1 VSLLGDYED
10 GNVFCQIIRHVEP
23 CFKIY
28 EDEAT
33 LAFLDIYPQ
42 AEGHTLVIPKN
53 VRSRNILDISHEQL
67 GLLTKT
73 VQLVARAVTIGM
85 RSDGVEVQQLN
96 GSAAGQTVFHLHF
109 HVIPRRHGIPVTP
122 HGHAK
127 RASENELRIVSAR
140 VRSGLVDVAH

>member
-1 VSLLGDYED
+1 MSLLGDYED
-10 GNVFCQIIRHVEP
+10 ENVFYKIIRHVEP

-85 RSDGVEVQQLN
+85 RSDGVEIQQLN

-109 HVIPRRHGIPVTP
+109 HVIPRRQGIPLTP

-127 RASENELRIVSAR
+127 RANDDELRIVSTR
-140 VRSGLVDVAH
+140 VRSGFVDVAY